1 MKHDQASIIK
11 KKGDSLKAKQCL
23 LYAKDRFK
31 TISDAWS
38 HTIHL
43 LSYPCY
49 NPSDY
54 KPKTYQEEMQELY
67 EEYRKYGFIYED
79 EKGNLRFSTTSIE
92 EGLKIIG

>member
-1 MKHDQASIIK
+1 M
-11 KKGDSLKAKQCL
+11 KAKQCL
-23 LYAKDRFK
+23 FYAREKFN
-31 TISDAWS
+31 TVSDAWS
-38 HTIHL
+38 HAIHI

-54 KPKTYQEEMQELY
+54 KSKSFFEEMQELY
-67 EEYRKYGFIYED
+67 EEYCKYGFIYED